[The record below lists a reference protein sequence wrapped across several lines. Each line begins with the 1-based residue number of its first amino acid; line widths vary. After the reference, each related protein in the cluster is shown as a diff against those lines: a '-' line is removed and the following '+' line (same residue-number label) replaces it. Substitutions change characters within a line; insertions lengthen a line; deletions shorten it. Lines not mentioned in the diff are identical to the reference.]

1 MIQEG
6 ILNPGVLELLARIR
20 HTNKVVIADWAFPYW
35 DEVETVDISLCRG
48 IPTINDLLGLLAPNF
63 KVGRI
68 YQAEEFVTTTNSQ
81 EIIDSFDSHFAAF
94 STATVERLPHDD
106 LKKLVP
112 GCIGLIRTGDTAA
125 YANVILESV

>member
-1 MIQEG
+1 MIQQG
-6 ILNPGVLELLARIR
+6 ILNPDVLELLARIR
-20 HTNKVVIADWAFPYW
+20 HTNRLVIADWAFPFW
-35 DEVETVDISLCRG
+35 HEVETVDISLTRD

-81 EIIDSFDSHFAAF
+81 ETIDSFDSHFAGF
-94 STATVERLPHDD
+94 PDATVERLPHVD

-112 GCIGLIRTGDTAA
+112 DCIGLIRTGDTAA

>member
-1 MIQEG
+1 MIQQG
-6 ILNPGVLELLARIR
+6 ILNPDVLELLARIR
-20 HTNKVVIADWAFPYW
+20 HTNRIVIADWAFPFW
-35 DEVETVDISLCRG
+35 PEIETVDISLCRE
-48 IPTINDLLGLLAPNF
+48 IPTINNVLELLAPNF

-68 YQAEEFVTTTNSQ
+68 FQAEEFVTTTNSQ

-94 STATVERLPHDD
+94 PDATVERPKHDD

-112 GCIGLIRTGDTAA
+112 DCIGLIRTGDTAA